1 MPNSDSMKILQFC
14 NKPPYPPK
22 DGGAIGM
29 HNVSQG
35 FIDSGFD
42 LHILSVN
49 SEKHFV
55 DAEKL
60 PQEYLKN
67 TNFQAVKVDLRIKA
81 FAAFANLVFS
91 KKSYNIE
98 RFYNKQL
105 DEKLIEILENN
116 KFDIIQIES
125 IFLKDYIPTIRKYSK
140 AKLVLRAPNV
150 EFMIWQRLAHI
161 EKKFFKR
168 IYLNILAK
176 RLKREEI
183 QSFMDVDAIYT
194 VTNNDAS
201 LIKALGVK
209 KPIEFVP
216 TGVDVT
222 KDLSTEG
229 AITEYPSLFHLGALD
244 WMPNQEAV
252 KWILDNVWPSL
263 HSEFPKLKFYIAG
276 RRPSQ
281 WLLDLHTDGV
291 EVVGEVDDAAAFIK
305 SKAIMPVP
313 LFSGSGM
320 RVKIIEGMM
329 LKKAIVST
337 SIGVEG
343 ITHEDGKNILIA
355 NTADEFIESIRKL
368 IWKQDFYNKICF
380 NARENAKRN
389 YSNKVLAQKLNVF
402 LEQLIINS

>member
-1 MPNSDSMKILQFC
+1 MPKSQQQLKILQFC
-14 NKPPYPPK
+14 NKPPFPPK

-55 DAEKL
+55 DIDSL
-60 PQEYLKN
+60 PADYLKN
-67 TNFQAVKVDLRIKA
+67 TKFEAVSVDLRIKA
-81 FAAFANLVFS
+81 FSAFANLIFS

-98 RFYNKQL
+98 RFYNKEL
-105 DEKLIEILENN
+105 DEKLIDILKHN

-125 IFLKDYIPTIRKYSK
+125 IFLKDYIPSIRKYST

-150 EFMIWQRLAHI
+150 EFMIWQRLAII
-161 EKKFFKR
+161 EKRFFKKL
-168 IYLNILAK
+168 YLNILAK

-183 QSFMDVDAIYT
+183 QAFKEVDAIYT
-194 VTNNDAS
+194 VTDNDIK
-201 LIKALGVK
+201 LIRAFGID

-216 TGVDVT
+216 TGVDVS

-229 AITEYPSLFHLGALD
+229 ANTEYPSLFHLGALD
-244 WMPNQEAV
+244 WMPNLEAV

-263 HSEFPKLKFYIAG
+263 FSEFPKLKFYIAG
-276 RRPSQ
+276 RRPAQ
-281 WLLDLHTDGV
+281 WLLDLQMNGV

-337 SIGVEG
+337 SIGIEG
-343 ITHEDGKNILIA
+343 IIHNDGKDVLIA
-355 NTADEFIESIRKL
+355 NTAQEFIDGIRKL
-368 IWKQDFYNKICF
+368 IWDKNFYEKLCF
-380 NARENAKRN
+380 NARENAKRH
-389 YSNKVLAQKLNVF
+389 YSNKVLAQKLNAF
-402 LEQLIINS
+402 LFEIL

>member
-1 MPNSDSMKILQFC
+1 MHNTDKPLRILQIC
-14 NKPPYPPK
+14 NKPPFPPK

-49 SEKHFV
+49 SNKHFV
-55 DAEKL
+55 DIDTL
-60 PQEYLKN
+60 PQSYIDN
-67 TNFQAVKVDLRIKA
+67 TNFNAVEVDLNIKV
-81 FAAFANLVFS
+81 FSAFANLVFS
-91 KKSYNIE
+91 KRSYNIE
-98 RFYNKQL
+98 RFYNKEFG
-105 DEKLIEILENN
+105 DKLTEILEN
-116 KFDIIQIES
+116 KEFDIIQIES

-150 EFMIWQRLAHI
+150 EFVIWNRLAQI
-161 EKKFFKR
+161 EKSFLRRF
-168 IYLNILAK
+168 YLNILAK
-176 RLKREEI
+176 RLKKEELI
-183 QSFMDVDAIYT
+183 AFDKVDAIYT
-194 VTNNDAS
+194 VTENDIK
-201 LIKALGVK
+201 LIKSLGIK
-209 KPIEFVP
+209 KPIEFIP

-229 AITEYPSLFHLGALD
+229 VNTEYPSIFHMGALD
-244 WMPNQEAV
+244 WLPNQEAV
-252 KWILDNVWPSL
+252 KWLLDNVWPSIYK
-263 HSEFPKLKFYIAG
+263 EFPKLKFYIAG
-276 RRPSQ
+276 RRPPQ
-281 WLLDLHTDGV
+281 WLKDLRIDGV

-337 SIGVEG
+337 TIGIEG
-343 ITHEDGKNILIA
+343 IIHKDGKDVLIA
-355 NTADEFIESIRKL
+355 NTPQEFIDSIRKL
-368 IWKQDFYNKICF
+368 IWKEDFYKSICF

-389 YSNKVLAQKLNVF
+389 YSNKVLAEKLNGF
-402 LEQLIINS
+402 ISSIL